1 MDHIFGT
8 SHDIDFGASDKKPLS
23 KIQNNTRNDSV
34 RSRSQDN
41 FLDLESPEKI
51 QRKKT
56 FAEKRRES
64 PISLIPS
71 SQKRD
76 TKTAQVISESQIGDI
91 KSTPPLSRLIDGMKP
106 SFLPK
111 EEDTNI
117 VRLVILSQSGH
128 TDPLMLI
135 TRNDTTILLGTGFQ
149 NISRAGWDYMTFPD
163 MRLPVSEANHLSA
176 WILLDSWIQP
186 ELFQTILPAL
196 GFPPLYTTREIIAN
210 LRDNIKDADFLS
222 KCRFFELFTPD
233 SPIRR
238 IGDFEFQMNSGFI
251 LRAPWTE
258 ILFPHLSAYT
268 NPSEN
273 TFCLDGG
280 NYSLFNESVEP
291 GEILS
296 IKWKSIVRHSLKFT
310 FDTFYLDKWSV
321 GIVAGY
327 TLTDR
332 VQLAENGVLMFTLE
346 EDTRARTIAGHIFID
361 SRGFVHAHEM
371 MYVHKEIL
379 KWIRT
384 TYEKLLTENPKIDR
398 WSLVQWLRREIT
410 KYCYLLT
417 GRTPV
422 VMPIV
427 IER

>member
-64 PISLIPS
+64 PISSIPS

-111 EEDTNI
+111 EEDTNV

-149 NISRAGWDYMTFPD
+149 NISRAG
-163 MRLPVSEANHLSA
+163 
-176 WILLDSWIQP
+176 
-186 ELFQTILPAL
+186 
-196 GFPPLYTTREIIAN
+196 
-210 LRDNIKDADFLS
+210 
-222 KCRFFELFTPD
+222 
-233 SPIRR
+233 
-238 IGDFEFQMNSGFI
+238 
-251 LRAPWTE
+251 
-258 ILFPHLSAYT
+258 
-268 NPSEN
+268 
-273 TFCLDGG
+273 
-280 NYSLFNESVEP
+280 
-291 GEILS
+291 
-296 IKWKSIVRHSLKFT
+296 
-310 FDTFYLDKWSV
+310 
-321 GIVAGY
+321 
-327 TLTDR
+327 
-332 VQLAENGVLMFTLE
+332 
-346 EDTRARTIAGHIFID
+346 
-361 SRGFVHAHEM
+361 
-371 MYVHKEIL
+371 
-379 KWIRT
+379 
-384 TYEKLLTENPKIDR
+384 
-398 WSLVQWLRREIT
+398 
-410 KYCYLLT
+410 
-417 GRTPV
+417 
-422 VMPIV
+422 
-427 IER
+427 